1 MSLRLNMANNLRRLT
16 SQVGSANYVC
26 RELDINR
33 QQYEKYLKGRSLP
46 SPTTLKKIC
55 AYFKISEENLFA
67 ADPDAAPD
75 IQEPAGHASQ
85 PGACEAILEPLFSEP
100 PPSIKP
106 GIYFL
111 WMTVPTRPNEV
122 VCAPLFIERSGDR
135 VTFRRIT
142 GSGEPRDRLWF
153 HRVGDHK
160 GIVVE
165 RLNWLL
171 LSGVNQR
178 GNHEPSMVRLQWVPL
193 SSVVL
198 GGHATILTP
207 TGISFAAACMR
218 PVPAG
223 TTFRQAL
230 RQSRQFDRNDA
241 SFDSMTRMVLDQ
253 QRQELRQIIE
263 RDVSS

>member
-1 MSLRLNMANNLRRLT
+1 MSLRLNMAKNLRRLT
-16 SQVGSANYVC
+16 SRIGSANYVC

-46 SPTTLKKIC
+46 SAATLKRIC
-55 AYFKISEENLFA
+55 SYFNISEEELFA
-67 ADPDAAPD
+67 EDL
-75 IQEPAGHASQ
+75 EPETEQPQGQALAGTC
-85 PGACEAILEPLFSEP
+85 GAVLEPLFSEP

-111 WMTVPTRPNEV
+111 WMTVPTRPSQV
-122 VCAPLFIERSGDR
+122 VCAPLFVERSDER

-142 GSGEPRDRLWF
+142 GSAEPKERLWF
-153 HRVGDHK
+153 HRVGDHQ
-160 GIVVE
+160 GIIVE

-171 LSGVNQR
+171 LVAVNQR
-178 GNHEPSMVRLQWVPL
+178 GDHEPSMIRLKAVPL

-218 PVPAG
+218 PAPTG
-223 TTFRQAL
+223 TSFRQAL
-230 RQSRQFDRNDA
+230 RQSHQFDKNDA
-241 SFDSMTRMVLDQ
+241 AVDSVTRMVLDQ
-253 QRQELRQIIE
+253 ERQELLQLIE

>member
-16 SQVGSANYVC
+16 SQIGSANFVC

-33 QQYEKYLKGRSLP
+33 QQFEKYLKGRSLP
-46 SPTTLKKIC
+46 SAGTLKKIC
-55 AYFKISEENLFA
+55 NYFEVSEEELFA
-67 ADPDAAPD
+67 ADGAEPEGTTDAPV
-75 IQEPAGHASQ
+75 PAGS
-85 PGACEAILEPLFSEP
+85 CEEVLQPLFNEP

-106 GIYFL
+106 GIHFL
-111 WMTVPTRPNEV
+111 WMTVPTQPKHV
-122 VCAPLFIERSGDR
+122 VCAPLFVDRSEDR

-142 GSGEPRDRLWF
+142 GSAEPRERLWF

-160 GIVVE
+160 GIIVE

-171 LSGVNQR
+171 LVAVNQR
-178 GNHEPSMVRLQWVPL
+178 GNHEPSMVRLKAVPL

-218 PVPAG
+218 PAPAG
-223 TTFRQAL
+223 TSFRQAL
-230 RQSRQFDRNDA
+230 RQSRQFEKDDP
-241 SFDSMTRMVLDQ
+241 SIDSVTRMVLDQ
-253 QRQELRQIIE
+253 ERKDLLQIIE
-263 RDVSS
+263 RDVSSS

>member
-1 MSLRLNMANNLRRLT
+1 MSLRLNMAKNLRRLT
-16 SQVGSANYVC
+16 GRIGSANYVC

-33 QQYEKYLKGRSLP
+33 QQFEKYLKGRSLP
-46 SPTTLKKIC
+46 SAATLKRIC
-55 AYFKISEENLFA
+55 SYFNISEEELFA
-67 ADPDAAPD
+67 ADLESETD
-75 IQEPAGHASQ
+75 EPQDQPLAS
-85 PGACEAILEPLFSEP
+85 ACEAILQPLFSEP

-111 WMTVPTRPNEV
+111 WMTLPTRPNQI
-122 VCAPLFIERSGDR
+122 VCAPLFVERSDER
-135 VTFRRIT
+135 MTFRRIT
-142 GSGEPRDRLWF
+142 GSAEPKDRLWF

-160 GIVVE
+160 GVIVE

-171 LSGVNQR
+171 LIAVNQR
-178 GNHEPSMVRLQWVPL
+178 GNHEPSMIRLKAVPL

-218 PVPAG
+218 PAPAG

-230 RQSRQFDRNDA
+230 RRSHQFDRNDA
-241 SFDSMTRMVLDQ
+241 SVDSVTRMVLDQ
-253 QRQELRQIIE
+253 ERRELLQLIE
-263 RDVSS
+263 RDVLS

>member
-1 MSLRLNMANNLRRLT
+1 MSLRLNLAKNLRRLT
-16 SQVGSANYVC
+16 SQIGSANFVC

-33 QQYEKYLKGRSLP
+33 QQFEKYLKGRSLP
-46 SPTTLKKIC
+46 SPATLKRIC
-55 AYFKISEENLFA
+55 DYFKVSEEELFA
-67 ADPDAAPD
+67 ADGSDLEASDEAAA
-75 IQEPAGHASQ
+75 AGS
-85 PGACEAILEPLFSEP
+85 CEAALQPLFSEP

-111 WMTVPTRPNEV
+111 WMTVPTQPLQV
-122 VCAPLFIERSGDR
+122 VCAPLFVERSEDR

-142 GSGEPRDRLWF
+142 GSAEPKDRLWF

-160 GIVVE
+160 GIIVE

-171 LSGVNQR
+171 LVAVNQR
-178 GNHEPSMVRLQWVPL
+178 GNHEPSMVRLKTVPL

-218 PVPAG
+218 PAQAG

-230 RQSRQFDRNDA
+230 RQSRQFEKNDA
-241 SFDSMTRMVLDQ
+241 SVDSVTRMVLDQ
-253 QRQELRQIIE
+253 ERKDLLQIIA
-263 RDVSS
+263 RDVSSS

>member
-1 MSLRLNMANNLRRLT
+1 MSIRSNMAKNLRQLT
-16 SQVGSANYVC
+16 SQIGSANFVC

-46 SPTTLKKIC
+46 SPPTLKKIC
-55 AYFKISEENLFA
+55 SYFAVSEEALFA
-67 ADPDAAPD
+67 ADLELEETSDETST
-75 IQEPAGHASQ
+75 QGGS
-85 PGACEAILEPLFSEP
+85 ACEAVLRPLFSEP

-106 GIYFL
+106 GIYYL
-111 WMTVPTRPNEV
+111 WMTVPTRPDHV
-122 VCAPLFIERSGDR
+122 VCAPLIIERTDDR

-142 GSGEPRDRLWF
+142 GSAEPRERLWF

-160 GIVVE
+160 GVVVE

-171 LSGVNQR
+171 LVGVNQR
-178 GNHEPSMVRLQWVPL
+178 GNHEPSMVRLNWVPL
-193 SSVVL
+193 STVVL

-218 PVPAG
+218 PAPVG

-230 RQSRQFDRNDA
+230 RLSRQFEKTDSSIDRITN
-241 SFDSMTRMVLDQ
+241 MVLDQ
-253 QRQELRQIIE
+253 QRQELLQIIE
-263 RDVSS
+263 RDVSL

>member
-1 MSLRLNMANNLRRLT
+1 MAKNLRRLT
-16 SQVGSANYVC
+16 SRIGSANYVC

-46 SPTTLKKIC
+46 SAATLKRIC
-55 AYFKISEENLFA
+55 SYFNVSEEELFA
-67 ADPDAAPD
+67 AGAEPEADEP
-75 IQEPAGHASQ
+75 QEQ
-85 PGACEAILEPLFSEP
+85 PRAGACDATLEPLFSEP

-111 WMTVPTRPNEV
+111 WMTVPTRPTVV
-122 VCAPLFIERSGDR
+122 VCAPLFIERSDDR

-142 GSGEPRDRLWF
+142 GSAEPKERLWF

-160 GIVVE
+160 GVIVE

-171 LSGVNQR
+171 LVAVNQR
-178 GNHEPSMVRLQWVPL
+178 GNHEPSMIRLKAVPL

-218 PVPAG
+218 PAPAG

-230 RQSRQFDRNDA
+230 RQSRQFDKDDA
-241 SFDSMTRMVLDQ
+241 SVDPVTRMVLDQ
-253 QRQELRQIIE
+253 ERQELLQLIE

>member
-1 MSLRLNMANNLRRLT
+1 MSLRLNMAKNLRRLT
-16 SQVGSANYVC
+16 SRIGSANYVC

-33 QQYEKYLKGRSLP
+33 QQFEKYLKRRSLP
-46 SPTTLKKIC
+46 SAATLKRIC
-55 AYFKISEENLFA
+55 SYFKVSEEELFA
-67 ADPDAAPD
+67 ASAEVDVE
-75 IQEPAGHASQ
+75 EPQAQGS
-85 PGACEAILEPLFSEP
+85 PGPCEAVLQPLFSEP

-106 GIYFL
+106 GIFYL

-122 VCAPLFIERSGDR
+122 VCAPLFVERSDDR
-135 VTFRRIT
+135 MTFRRIT
-142 GSGEPRDRLWF
+142 GSAEPRERLWF

-160 GIVVE
+160 GVIVE

-171 LSGVNQR
+171 LVAVNQR
-178 GNHEPSMVRLQWVPL
+178 GNHEPSMIRLKAVPL

-218 PVPAG
+218 PAPAG
-223 TTFRQAL
+223 TSFRQAL

-241 SFDSMTRMVLDQ
+241 SIDPVTRMVLDQ
-253 QRQELRQIIE
+253 ERKELLSIIE

>member
-1 MSLRLNMANNLRRLT
+1 MSLRLNMAKNLQRLT
-16 SQVGSANYVC
+16 GRVGSANYVC

-33 QQYEKYLKGRSLP
+33 QQFEKYLKGRSLP
-46 SPTTLKKIC
+46 STTTLKKIC
-55 AYFKISEENLFA
+55 SYFEISEEDLFA
-67 ADPDAAPD
+67 AELESEVAEAH
-75 IQEPAGHASQ
+75 EPPVDHT
-85 PGACEAILEPLFSEP
+85 CETVLEPLFSEP

-111 WMTVPTRPNEV
+111 WMTIPTRPQQV
-122 VCAPLFIERSGDR
+122 VCAPLFVERSNER
-135 VTFRRIT
+135 MTFRRIT
-142 GSGEPRDRLWF
+142 GSAEPRERLWF

-160 GIVVE
+160 GVIVE

-171 LSGVNQR
+171 LVAVNQR
-178 GNHEPSMVRLQWVPL
+178 GNHEPSMIRLKAVPL

-218 PVPAG
+218 PAPAG
-223 TTFRQAL
+223 TSFRQAL

-241 SFDSMTRMVLDQ
+241 LVDSTTRMVLDQ
-253 QRQELRQIIE
+253 ERKELLQIIE

>member
-1 MSLRLNMANNLRRLT
+1 MSLRSNIAKNLRRLT
-16 SQVGSANYVC
+16 SEIGSANFVC

-33 QQYEKYLKGRSLP
+33 QQYEKYLKARSLP

-55 AYFKISEENLFA
+55 SYFNISEEELFA
-67 ADPDAAPD
+67 ADMEKEIERADAPTIPAD
-75 IQEPAGHASQ
+75 SCGNAIQ
-85 PGACEAILEPLFSEP
+85 PLFDEP

-111 WMTVPTRPNEV
+111 WMTIPTRPNQV
-122 VCAPLFIERSGDR
+122 VCAPIFVERGNER

-142 GSGEPRDRLWF
+142 GGAEPRERLWF

-160 GIVVE
+160 GVIVE

-171 LSGVNQR
+171 LVAVNQR
-178 GNHEPSMVRLQWVPL
+178 GNHEPSMIRLKAVPL

-218 PVPAG
+218 PAPTG
-223 TTFRQAL
+223 TSFRQAL
-230 RQSRQFDRNDA
+230 RQSRQFDKDDA
-241 SFDSMTRMVLDQ
+241 SIDSVTRMVLDQ
-253 QRQELRQIIE
+253 ERKELLQIIE

>member
-1 MSLRLNMANNLRRLT
+1 MSLRLNMAKNLRRLT
-16 SQVGSANYVC
+16 SEIGSANFVC

-33 QQYEKYLKGRSLP
+33 QQYEKYLKARSLP
-46 SPTTLKKIC
+46 SPATLKKMC
-55 AYFKISEENLFA
+55 SYFKISEEELFA
-67 ADPDAAPD
+67 ADLEPEIENADDPA
-75 IQEPAGHASQ
+75 IPAGSCDSALQ
-85 PGACEAILEPLFSEP
+85 PLFSEP

-111 WMTVPTRPNEV
+111 WMTVPTRPNQV
-122 VCAPLFIERSGDR
+122 VCAPLFVERSNER

-142 GSGEPRDRLWF
+142 GSAEPKERLWF

-160 GIVVE
+160 GVIVE

-171 LSGVNQR
+171 LVAVNQR
-178 GNHEPSMVRLQWVPL
+178 GNHEPSMIRLKAVPL
-193 SSVVL
+193 SSMVL

-218 PVPAG
+218 PAPAG
-223 TTFRQAL
+223 TSFRQAL
-230 RQSRQFDRNDA
+230 RQSRQFDKDDG
-241 SFDSMTRMVLDQ
+241 SIDSVTRMVLE
-253 QRQELRQIIE
+253 QERKELLQIIE